1 MKKSLEELLLEIELL
16 LKKEEWDR
24 ALELYQLIHQNWE
37 ELTRNLELEK
47 ATQLL
52 KIVQFLETLLKN
64 KLESL
69 LKESE
74 SLRVRQKYSKFL

>member
-1 MKKSLEELLLEIELL
+1 LKKSLEELLLEIELL